1 MLQAAARGA
10 AVRAQMALPEQSM
23 PEAHP
28 SVTAVPH
35 SVKAVGL
42 PPPASLGARESL
54 AAVRAMIG
62 VAAPEVASVGRHS
75 RQRPASD
82 RAEAA
87 EPCSRGEMPVLPV
100 RSHGRA
106 PMESATGSPCTQL
119 TGLFQSTF
127 VARCLLVD
135 WGGQQ
140 YQVSSVAEVARAL
153 HTRGAG
159 GDSGELQSEGNLII
173 PRALPESLPQLGGRN
188 ALMTPDSL
196 SILPESAVVDMG
208 VSGAMLTNTAQVEL
222 ALTSHAASD
231 VTYMVMP
238 ESPREVS
245 QPVAAESM
253 ASSRTLVD
261 EMGVDDGGA
270 SIVEAVIAMEIALVN
285 CICKLT
291 AYNGVHGELV
301 SSRSMVSSIRGL
313 AKRLGKMHP
322 RSSTLFALTVAVA
335 QQVWDDQYPSLRLA
349 KGALLTDSEGLRAV
363 STNAS
368 GLQRALVMLA
378 RHHGFGGYNLTDL
391 ADDMMSRLMD
401 VADHFSWAL
410 IEVST

>member
-1 MLQAAARGA
+1 MRLKVKAGILARARRGAARVLQAAARGA

-54 AAVRAMIG
+54 AAVHAISDM
-62 VAAPEVASVGRHS
+62 AAPGVASVGRHG

-159 GDSGELQSEGNLII
+159 GDSGEVQSEGDLII
-173 PRALPESLPQLGGRN
+173 PKALPESLPQLGGRN

-208 VSGAMLTNTAQVEL
+208 VSGAMLMNTAQVEL

-261 EMGVDDGGA
+261 EMGVDDT
-270 SIVEAVIAMEIALVN
+270 IDLP
-285 CICKLT
+285 LT
-291 AYNGVHGELV
+291 
-301 SSRSMVSSIRGL
+301 SS
-313 AKRLGKMHP
+313 P
-322 RSSTLFALTVAVA
+322 
-335 QQVWDDQYPSLRLA
+335 
-349 KGALLTDSEGLRAV
+349 
-363 STNAS
+363 
-368 GLQRALVMLA
+368 
-378 RHHGFGGYNLTDL
+378 
-391 ADDMMSRLMD
+391 
-401 VADHFSWAL
+401 
-410 IEVST
+410 

>member
-1 MLQAAARGA
+1 MQLEVKAGILARARRGVRGAARMLQAAARGA

-54 AAVRAMIG
+54 AAVHAISDM
-62 VAAPEVASVGRHS
+62 AAPEVASVGRHG
-75 RQRPASD
+75 RQRPASG

-87 EPCSRGEMPVLPV
+87 EPCSRSEIPVLSV

-106 PMESATGSPCTQL
+106 PMEYAHGGSATGSPGAQL
-119 TGLFQSTF
+119 TGLVQSTF

-140 YQVSSVAEVARAL
+140 YQVNSVAEVARAL

-159 GDSGELQSEGNLII
+159 GDSGEVQSEGDLII
-173 PRALPESLPQLGGRN
+173 PKALPESLPQLGGRN

-261 EMGVDDGGA
+261 DEMGVDDGGA

-301 SSRSMVSSIRGL
+301 SGRSIVSSIRGL

-349 KGALLTDSEGLRAV
+349 KGALR
-363 STNAS
+363 
-368 GLQRALVMLA
+368 LQSD
-378 RHHGFGGYNLTDL
+378 GFG
-391 ADDMMSRLMD
+391 
-401 VADHFSWAL
+401 
-410 IEVST
+410 

>member
-54 AAVRAMIG
+54 AAVHAISDM
-62 VAAPEVASVGRHS
+62 AAPEVASVGRHG
-75 RQRPASD
+75 RQRPASG

-87 EPCSRGEMPVLPV
+87 EPCSRSEIPVLSV
-100 RSHGRA
+100 RGHGRA
-106 PMESATGSPCTQL
+106 PMEYAHGGSATGSPGAQL
-119 TGLFQSTF
+119 TGLVQSTF

-140 YQVSSVAEVARAL
+140 YQVNSVAEVARAL
-153 HTRGAG
+153 HTRGAE

-261 EMGVDDGGA
+261 EMGFDNGGA
-270 SIVEAVIAMEIALVN
+270 SIVEAVITMEIALVN

-378 RHHGFGGYNLTDL
+378 RHHGLRGYNLTDL
-391 ADDMMSRLMD
+391 ADDMMSRLME
-401 VADHFSWAL
+401 VADQLGAD
-410 IEVST
+410 